1 MDREVRYRLFRIVL
15 VLFILAV
22 LSFLRTGVQESYVEA
37 REIENSF
44 INPLVMEEVSSNDLV
59 MNNDNSWSYKFK
71 ISNNSSLNKEALLVF
86 RGDDTISINYQVLEE
101 GKVLKTGNLEDNNIL
116 LSLEIDSN
124 SYAIYEVRFFVN
136 DNNNSKQSLNGEIA
150 LI

>member
-37 REIENSF
+37 REIENSL

-59 MNNDNSWSYKFK
+59 MNNDDYWSYKFK

-86 RGDDTISINYQVLEE
+86 RSDDTI
-101 GKVLKTGNLEDNNIL
+101 
-116 LSLEIDSN
+116 
-124 SYAIYEVRFFVN
+124 
-136 DNNNSKQSLNGEIA
+136 
-150 LI
+150 